1 MASQL
6 DAECYLFPAPL
17 VVDSVETK
25 RNLIE
30 NCGLDRIYQMAR
42 DLDLAVVSVGDI
54 GPHSTSLAGQFMT
67 EGELGELMALGC
79 VGDVMCNFLDREGR
93 TVPHPLSSRI
103 MSIDLDTLS
112 KAKHIVIAC
121 GGSHRAPAIAAA
133 IKRVGCNSLVTDEG
147 AARELLAQGAR
158 PASAADKDVAPRME
172 RNSV

>member
-1 MASQL
+1 
-6 DAECYLFPAPL
+6 
-17 VVDSVETK
+17 
-25 RNLIE
+25 
-30 NCGLDRIYQMAR
+30 
-42 DLDLAVVSVGDI
+42 
-54 GPHSTSLAGQFMT
+54 
-67 EGELGELMALGC
+67 
-79 VGDVMCNFLDREGR
+79 
-93 TVPHPLSSRI
+93 